1 MRFGRFRPLWLFL
14 LLLAAFV
21 IFIEFMA
28 DVGGSTDPIYG
39 PTRPLPV
46 ASPTTSSHALP
57 DSHYRLLYS

>member
-1 MRFGRFRPLWLFL
+1 MRLGRFRPLWLFL
-14 LLLAAFV
+14 FLLAAFV

-46 ASPTTSSHALP
+46 ATPTSSSHALP
-57 DSHYRLLYS
+57 HGDYLIRYS